1 MSRALETMLDTADF
15 IPDNYVL
22 EVSSPGISRQLTD
35 RGLYLLKGLLCL
47 LLLPSPMKA
56 SKNGQLS

>member
-22 EVSSPGISRQLTD
+22 EVSSPGISRQLITD
-35 RGLYLLKGLLCL
+35 RVYIFKGFAVACYL
-47 LLLPSPMKA
+47 SPMKA